1 MNGLTDKEVIVKRKK
16 YGTNEITGV
25 KKDTFFK
32 LLLESLGDP
41 IIRILLIALGIKT
54 IFLIKDF
61 DWYETVGIVI
71 AIIIASLISTI
82 SEYGS
87 SKAFERL
94 QEESSK
100 IKCRVKRN
108 GQVTEISI
116 NDIVKGDLLVL
127 NSGEKIGADGII
139 IDGNIEVDE
148 SAMNGETKS
157 ITKIKNDIVYRGC
170 VIYNGN
176 ALVLVDKI
184 GNNTYYGKMVNSLG
198 EKSDTSPL
206 KERLNTL
213 AGQISKLGYLGSIL
227 VSISYLFNKI
237 IISNGFQIDKI
248 ISTITNI
255 SLLFAYILHA
265 LTLSV
270 TIIVVSVPEGLP
282 MMVTLVL
289 SSNMKRMLK
298 NNILVRKLVGIETSG
313 SMNILFTDKT
323 GTITKGKLEVTELL
337 LANGNHY
344 HTINN
349 LSSNYKNI
357 IEKNMIYNNESIIDT
372 NSKQIIGGNIT
383 DKAILSF
390 VNKKRNYSVVELSH
404 KYFDSKNKYSLSII
418 KENNKI
424 IKLVKGA
431 PEVIIPNCK
440 RYLDE
445 NNYKHLILNSN
456 LINKEINRI
465 TQKGIRVIALAYNN
479 ENTHSLDNLILI
491 GFLLIKDDIRKE
503 SISAIKSINE
513 AGINVV
519 MLTGDN
525 NNTAISIAKE
535 VGIIKNNNDLVLTS
549 EELNKLSD
557 EELKKILPYL
567 KVVSRALPEDKSRL
581 VKISKSI
588 GLVVGMT
595 GDGINDAIALKK
607 ADIGFSMGS
616 GTEVAKEASDIVIL
630 DDNIKSIEKAI
641 LYGRTIFK
649 SIRKFII
656 FQLIINLCA
665 VSISIIGPFI
675 GISSPVTVIQMLWI
689 NMVMDTLAGLA
700 FSYEPPLIEYMQEPP
715 KKRSEEIINK
725 YMLNEILITGLY
737 SSILCI
743 FFLKNHLI
751 KNLFRY
757 APDNTYLMT
766 AFFGLF
772 IFMSI
777 FNSFNARTNRLNILC
792 NITKN
797 KVFLVIIFLIAIIQ
811 IIMIYYGGT
820 LFRTSGLNIKELLI
834 MILLSFTVIPID
846 LLRKIYIKKK
856 QLSNRYIT

>member
-1 MNGLTDKEVIVKRKK
+1 MNGLTNKEVIVNRKK

-71 AIIIASLISTI
+71 SIIIASLISTI

-100 IKCRVKRN
+100 IKCKVKRN
-108 GQVTEISI
+108 GQVIEILI
-116 NDIVKGDLLVL
+116 DDIVKGDILVL
-127 NSGEKIGADGII
+127 SSGDKIGADGII
-139 IDGNIEVDE
+139 ISGNIEIDE
-148 SAMNGETKS
+148 SSMNGETKS
-157 ITKIKNDIVYRGC
+157 VNKKENDYVYRGC
-170 VIYNGN
+170 VVYNGN
-176 ALVLVDKI
+176 ANILVDKI
-184 GNNTYYGKMVNSLG
+184 GNNTYYGKMVKELG
-198 EKSDTSPL
+198 EKSDISPL
-206 KERLNTL
+206 KERLNVL
-213 AGQISKLGYLGSIL
+213 AGQISKLGYIGSVL
-227 VSISYLFNKI
+227 VSVSYLFNKI

-248 ISTITNI
+248 ISTISNI

-289 SSNMKRMLK
+289 SSNMKRMLR
-298 NNILVRKLVGIETSG
+298 NNVLVRKLVGIETSG

-323 GTITKGKLEVTELL
+323 GTITKGKLEVTSLL
-337 LANGNHY
+337 LANNKKY
-344 HTINN
+344 NNLNN
-349 LSSNYKNI
+349 LSKEYKNI
-357 IEKNMIYNNESIIDT
+357 LEKNLIYNNESSYDN
-372 NSKQIIGGNIT
+372 NSNQIIGGNIT
-383 DKAILSF
+383 DKSILNF
-390 VNKKRNYSVVELSH
+390 IKKKKDKNIKELSRI
-404 KYFDSKNKYSLSII
+404 YFNSKNKYSLCVI
-418 KENNKI
+418 EDNKKKY
-424 IKLVKGA
+424 KLVKGA
-431 PEVIIPNCK
+431 SEVIIPKCE

-445 NNYKHLILNSN
+445 NNYKHLILHKDNIYN
-456 LINKEINRI
+456 EINKI
-465 TQKGIRVIALAYNN
+465 TSKGIRVVALAYNN
-479 ENTHSLDNLILI
+479 NDDNSLDDLILI

-503 SISAIKSINE
+503 SISAIRTINN

-525 NNTAISIAKE
+525 KNTAESIAKE
-535 VGIIKNNNDLVLTS
+535 VGIINNEKDISLTSNDLNNLT
-549 EELNKLSD
+549 D
-557 EELKKILPYL
+557 EEIKKILPNL

-581 VKISKSI
+581 VRIAKSK

-595 GDGINDAIALKK
+595 GDGVNDAIALKK

-616 GTEVAKEASDIVIL
+616 GTEVAKEASDIIIL
-630 DDNIKSIEKAI
+630 DDNIKSIETSI
-641 LYGRTIFK
+641 LFGRTIFK

-656 FQLIINLCA
+656 FQLTVNLCA

-675 GISSPVTVIQMLWI
+675 GIPAPVTVIQMLWI

-700 FSYEPPLIEYMQEPP
+700 FSFEPPLKEYMEEKP
-715 KKRSEEIINK
+715 KKRNEEIINK

-743 FFLKNHLI
+743 MFLKTPLI
-751 KNLFRY
+751 KNLFRNN
-757 APDNTYLMT
+757 NTYLLT

-777 FNSFNARTNRLNILC
+777 FNSFNARTNRLNILG

-797 KVFLVIIFLIAIIQ
+797 KVFLAIICLVAFIQ
-811 IIMIYYGGT
+811 IIMIYYGGK
-820 LFRTSGLNIKELLI
+820 LFRTSGLNIKEFII
-834 MILLSFTVIPID
+834 MIFLSITVIPID
-846 LLRKIYIKKK
+846 MIRKIYIKKNNY
-856 QLSNRYIT
+856 QTGV